1 MRNGMYHGKGKQ
13 YDMNSIMRCIG
24 EFKDGVRNGTC
35 ACYDQSGYFTC
46 EGEIR
51 NGVIDDDFVYFC
63 VENEPKYFGQFKNS
77 RFVNGVEFSL
87 KNKTVKIY
95 QVKYDANKE

>member
-1 MRNGMYHGKGKQ
+1 MRNGNYHGKGKQ
-13 YDMNSIMRCIG
+13 YDGSLVMRCVG
-24 EFKDGVRNGTC
+24 EFENGVRNGTC
-35 ACYDQSGYFTC
+35 VCYDQSGRFTC

-51 NGVIDDDFVYFC
+51 GGVIDDDFVYFC
-63 VENEPKYFGQFKNS
+63 VGGEPKYFGQFKNS

-87 KNKTVKIY
+87 KNKTVKIH